1 MIRNIIRG
9 DDGFV
14 YAATLNSGIFRTSDA
29 GNNWEAINSGLPT
42 GDMGQIAL
50 AQWGKLYAATR
61 GWGLFEFDAA
71 SDVSIKTTDNIII
84 SPNPASDYI
93 EIFCPPLE
101 RGLGGVA
108 PVYIFDVLGMEITSP
123 SLRATPPY
131 HGGEK
136 VRIDVSHLSP
146 GVYFIRVGNEVR
158 KFVKF

>member
-93 EIFCPPLE
+93 EISSPPLE
-101 RGLGGVA
+101 RGLEGVA
-108 PVYIFDVLGMEITSP
+108 TVRIFDLLGMEIT
-123 SLRATPPY
+123 TPNLTPTLSE
-131 HGGEK
+131 GEGV
-136 VRIDVSHLSP
+136 VRLDVSHLSP
-146 GVYFIRVGNEVR
+146 GVYFVRVGNMVR
-158 KFVKF
+158 KFVKI

>member
-1 MIRNIIRG
+1 M
-9 DDGFV
+9 V
-14 YAATLNSGIFRTSDA
+14 
-29 GNNWEAINSGLPT
+29 
-42 GDMGQIAL
+42 
-50 AQWGKLYAATR
+50 LY
-61 GWGLFEFDAA
+61 
-71 SDVSIKTTDNIII
+71 
-84 SPNPASDYI
+84 PNPASDYI
-93 EIFCPPLE
+93 EISSPPLE
-101 RGLGGVA
+101 RGSGGVA